1 MPADTMVMLELLEE
15 AGPEAVTLDELGVA
29 GVRDPARALLELEL
43 AGLEIQRV
51 LVRAEREGRAF
62 QCVRLAATAT
72 APPPEQPTVELAAV
86 LPRTTTTHP
95 PARAGPAAGP
105 LRARGSAPG
114 AGRRASA
121 SPLSGAP
128 RIGGGKVG
136 LKRFHH
142 IGVARPV

>member
-86 LPRTTTTHP
+86 LPRTTTTHALTLQ
-95 PARAGPAAGP
+95 PAPDQRLARYALVAALLALAAAL
-105 LRARGSAPG
+105 LR
-114 AGRRASA
+114 RR
-121 SPLSGAP
+121 
-128 RIGGGKVG
+128 
-136 LKRFHH
+136 
-142 IGVARPV
+142 